1 MVKMMMLM
9 ENLDLV
15 IAGVMVLV
23 GLVALVLSRIELM
36 PGKGA
41 PFIIGAII
49 GIVGITVFNR
59 VKAKRLKKDVAD
71 LEKRIAER
79 QNEIDEATKE
89 LERQGEILELAK
101 KEYEESLKNY
111 KRNAV
116 SYYIKSRDE
125 YEAMSNE
132 EIFAAFDRIGKPA
145 SKEGAGS

>member
-1 MVKMMMLM
+1 MVKAVLM
-9 ENLDLV
+9 ENMDLV
-15 IAGVMVLV
+15 IAAIMIAV
-23 GLVALVLSRIELM
+23 GILALILSRLKLM

-59 VKAKRLKKDVAD
+59 AKAKRLKKDVAD

-79 QNEIDEATKE
+79 QKEIDAATKD
-89 LERQGEILELAK
+89 LERRDEILKQAQ

-116 SYYIKSRDE
+116 SYHIKSREE
-125 YEAMSNE
+125 YESMSDE
-132 EIFAAFDRIGKPA
+132 DIFAAFDGIGTPA
-145 SKEGAGS
+145 AKEGNGS